1 MCIQTDSGQ
10 VYTGTICLHETSVH
24 VYRNNHE
31 IPRDGEHMEIRI
43 DEKQRLIRDKRFR
56 IEVGDFVSLIPELKL
71 HHQDLLNQD
80 T

>member
-1 MCIQTDSGQ
+1 MDLHITRLKGYCEIQTDSGQ

-43 DEKQRLIRDKRFR
+43 DEKQRLIKRQE
-56 IEVGDFVSLIPELKL
+56 I
-71 HHQDLLNQD
+71 
-80 T
+80 